1 MTMMHYYKVTLRVQN
16 DVGVLARITVLLR
29 KFQVNIRSLH
39 IEPIDSEENFS
50 EIKMEMES
58 KKSEMETV
66 IKKVGRL
73 IPVIS
78 IDYEKK

>member
-39 IEPIDSEENFS
+39 IEPIDTEENFS

-58 KKSEMETV
+58 KKAEMETV

>member
-1 MTMMHYYKVTLRVQN
+1 MMHYYKVTLKVQN

-39 IEPIDSEENFS
+39 IEPIDTQENFS

-58 KKSEMETV
+58 KKAEMETV

>member
-1 MTMMHYYKVTLRVQN
+1 MMHYYKVTLRVQN

-39 IEPIDSEENFS
+39 IEPIDTEENFS

-66 IKKVGRL
+66 IQKVGRL

>member
-1 MTMMHYYKVTLRVQN
+1 MMHYYKVTLRVQN

-39 IEPIDSEENFS
+39 IEPIDTEENFS

-58 KKSEMETV
+58 KKAEMETV

>member
-1 MTMMHYYKVTLRVQN
+1 MMHYYKVTLKVQN

-39 IEPIDSEENFS
+39 IEPIDTQENFS

-58 KKSEMETV
+58 KKAEMETV

-78 IDYEKK
+78 IDCEKK

>member
-1 MTMMHYYKVTLRVQN
+1 MMHYYKVTLRVQN

-39 IEPIDSEENFS
+39 IEPIDTEENFS

-58 KKSEMETV
+58 KKADMETV